1 MSCDLRK
8 NKMTLETLA
17 ASLSSEAVDS
27 WCLED
32 IPSPI
37 EVSNFGDKDFGTDQ
51 DLFFSLCKTELTIE
65 FQPHF

>member
-1 MSCDLRK
+1 
-8 NKMTLETLA
+8 MTLETLA

-51 DLFFSLCKTELTIE
+51 DLFFFVQNWVDLRIPTTFLILGTGTFFK
-65 FQPHF
+65 

>member
-1 MSCDLRK
+1 MSCDLRE

-51 DLFFSLCKTELTIE
+51 DFFLPLCKLS
-65 FQPHF
+65 